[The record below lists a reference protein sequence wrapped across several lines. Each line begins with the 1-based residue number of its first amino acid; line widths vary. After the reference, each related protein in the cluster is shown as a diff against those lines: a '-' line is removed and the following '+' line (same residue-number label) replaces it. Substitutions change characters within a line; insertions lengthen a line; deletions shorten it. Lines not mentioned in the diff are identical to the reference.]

1 VEMDERFKNMDYL
14 FKPRSIAFI
23 GASEAMGKWGFIVF
37 NNILRGGWEG
47 RLYPVNPGRESVLGL
62 KAYPSVRD
70 IPDEVDLAVFTVPAR
85 NMEHA
90 IDECVAKRVKVGL
103 VITAGF
109 KEMGGEYA
117 NLESDLVAMAR
128 AGGMLLVG
136 PNCQGIICPK
146 ERLYS
151 WMPNSFFPRG
161 GTVGMA
167 SQSGN
172 ILNIFINCVI
182 NSGLGVARSVS
193 TGNEADL
200 KMVDYYEYLADAPD
214 VDVILSYI
222 EGLVDGRD
230 FFERTRGITLKKPVI
245 ILKGGRTQSGES
257 AARSHTGAMAVSDDL
272 FNALCNQLG
281 IVSARTAEE
290 AAYLAASFINRPLPR
305 GNRVA
310 IITGGGGLG
319 VVAADACSDE
329 SLDIVRLSQGTL
341 DKLSGLLPDWWVPGN
356 PIDLVAGLRFDTI
369 GPILE
374 ILIGSG
380 EVDSIMFLFIGPP
393 RLRYGVV
400 PRKEDR
406 GVEPPNIFKMLSQ
419 NFGAY
424 SEGIYKISHDTNI
437 PIYTVMN
444 LTDDEGVPLS
454 ELQGEK
460 AMAIYPTIELAC
472 RALGEMT
479 RYYRYRTKLVQ

>member
-1 VEMDERFKNMDYL
+1 MDERRKNMDCL
-14 FKPRSIAFI
+14 FKPRTIAFV
-23 GASEAMGKWGFIVF
+23 GASEALGKWGFIVF

-70 IPDEVDLAVFTVPAR
+70 IPDEIDLAVFTVPAK
-85 NMEHA
+85 NMKSALE
-90 IDECVAKRVKVGL
+90 ECIAKGVKAGL
-103 VITAGF
+103 IISAGF

-128 AGGMLLVG
+128 AGGMLFVG
-136 PNCQGIICPK
+136 PNCQGICCPK
-146 ERLYS
+146 EKLYS

-172 ILNIFINCVI
+172 ILNVFIDCVV

-193 TGNEADL
+193 SGNEADL
-200 KMVDYYEYLADAPD
+200 RMIDFYEYFADDSD

-222 EGLVDGRD
+222 EGMLDGRD
-230 FFERTRGITLKKPVI
+230 FFERARAVTSKKPVVV
-245 ILKGGRTQSGES
+245 LKGGRTQFGES
-257 AARSHTGAMAVSDDL
+257 AARSHTGAMAVSGDL

-290 AAYLAASFINRPLPR
+290 AAYLAASFVNRPLPR

-319 VVAADACSDE
+319 VIAADACSDE
-329 SLDIVRLSQGTL
+329 GLDIVRLSRETL
-341 DKLSGLLPDWWVPGN
+341 EKLSGLLPDWWVPGN
-356 PIDLVAGLRFDTI
+356 PIDLVAGMRFDTI
-369 GPILE
+369 NPILE
-374 ILIGSG
+374 ILIESG

-400 PRKEDR
+400 SRRDDR
-406 GVEPPNIFKMLSQ
+406 GVEPPNIFKMISQ
-419 NFGAY
+419 NYGAF
-424 SEGIYKISHDTNI
+424 SERIYGISHDERI

-479 RYYRYRTKLVQ
+479 RYYRYRAKLMQ

>member
-1 VEMDERFKNMDYL
+1 MDERRKNMDFL
-14 FKPRSIAFI
+14 FKPRTIAFV
-23 GASEAMGKWGFIVF
+23 GASEALAKWGFIVF

-70 IPDEVDLAVFTVPAR
+70 IPDEIDLAVFTVPAR
-85 NMEHA
+85 NMKSALE
-90 IDECVAKRVKVGL
+90 ECVAKKVKAGL
-103 VITAGF
+103 IISAGF
-109 KEMGGEYA
+109 KEVGGEYA

-128 AGGMLLVG
+128 AGGMLFAG
-136 PNCQGIICPK
+136 PNCQGICCPGEK
-146 ERLYS
+146 LYS

-172 ILNIFINCVI
+172 ILNVFIDCVVS
-182 NSGLGVARSVS
+182 SGLGVARSVS
-193 TGNEADL
+193 SGNEADL
-200 KMVDYYEYLADAPD
+200 RMIDFYEYFADNSD

-222 EGLVDGRD
+222 EGMLDGRD
-230 FFERTRGITLKKPVI
+230 FFERARAVTSKKPVVV
-245 ILKGGRTQSGES
+245 LKGGRTRSGES
-257 AARSHTGAMAVSDDL
+257 AAQSHTGAMAVSSDL

-290 AAYLAASFINRPLPR
+290 AAYLAASFVNRPLPR

-319 VVAADACSDE
+319 VVAADACTDE
-329 SLDIVRLSQGTL
+329 GLDIVRLSRDTL
-341 DKLSGLLPDWWVPGN
+341 EKLRGLLPDWWVPGN
-356 PIDLVAGLRFDTI
+356 PIDLVAGMRFDTI

-374 ILIGSG
+374 ILMDSG
-380 EVDSIMFLFIGPP
+380 EVDSVMFLFIGPP

-406 GVEPPNIFKMLSQ
+406 GVEPPNIFKMISQ
-419 NFGAY
+419 NYGAF
-424 SEGIYKISHDTNI
+424 SDRIYEISHDKSI

-444 LTDDEGVPLS
+444 LTDDEGIPLS
-454 ELQGEK
+454 ELQGKK

-479 RYYRYRTKLVQ
+479 RYYRHRKKLKQ